1 MKHVLLIILGLCLSV
16 GLYAQN
22 QSNITITGRVFDK
35 TTQETI
41 EAASIRI
48 LNARDSSYVNGTAT
62 DKNGNFKIT
71 LKNAPYIV
79 NASFLGM
86 GTKYINVDSPRNAR
100 IGDIYLEEDGVLL
113 HEAIVTAKAIE
124 VLVKGDTVEYN
135 ADSYKVQE
143 SAVLEDLIK
152 KIPGAEIDANGK
164 ITINGKDISKIL
176 VDGKE
181 FFSDDPKVASKNL
194 PAKMVEKLQVLD
206 KKSDMA
212 QLTGF
217 DDGEEETVL
226 NLTFKP
232 GMKEGLFGQ
241 FQGGYGTKDRYEGN
255 GMINYMRNNTQI
267 SVLGGLNNTNN
278 AGFTDF
284 ASGMGGGG
292 PRGISF
298 GSNNG
303 VATTNNLGINIASEL
318 SEKFKINGSVNF
330 GSIDNDVTNES
341 EKIYDS
347 GQLLSRQTS
356 NSKSNSKSQNIG
368 ANFRM
373 EWAPDTL
380 TKIIFRPNVRYNKN
394 EISSRSGGY
403 RYYSEGF
410 PNKEFEGI
418 DFASDT
424 STYSS
429 NSDGLNLNGSIIASR
444 KLSNKGRSITLRLS
458 GGLNNNDA
466 DVYNYSAS
474 NFNFREALN
483 KPDSI
488 GTITNQ
494 YNKQK
499 NKSYNWRTTVS
510 YVEPLG
516 RNNFLELE
524 YSIRKN
530 NSRTDK
536 DVFAY
541 DEIEHSYLQPVD
553 SVTRYLTNDF
563 LTQNATLSF
572 QSVRSKFN
580 YTIGLGV
587 EPASSR
593 TNIIIPNEEQ
603 KIMPRLDVV
612 NIVPKFRFNY
622 RWSKS
627 QTLRIDYRGSTNQ
640 PSTEQLYD
648 GDYSNTATSIVRGNP
663 NLDPSFTNN
672 ISVRYQSF
680 NAEKAA
686 MFMIFGRFQNTLND
700 ITRISTWEGSRD
712 LTTYK
717 NVNGNMSA
725 NLRMVFNRPLR
736 NRNFSINGMT
746 YGGYNRTNSFISQK
760 GTNTLAKNTANLI
773 TVHENL
779 GLRFTSDMFDFTL
792 RGNVK
797 FERLINSVSDN
808 NRSIFDYG
816 GYADFSIHL
825 PYNFHIESDLNY
837 SANSGYEG
845 NYKKNEWLWNAAISM
860 DFLKAKNATFR
871 VKAYDLLRE
880 RSNISWSSG
889 SNYTEYSRTNTIN
902 SYVMFSLVYRFQ
914 SFKGG
919 VKQGDMQRGMGPGR
933 GPGGHGGPGRPR

>member
-1 MKHVLLIILGLCLSV
+1 MKHVLSIILGLCLCI
-16 GLYAQN
+16 GLHAQN

-35 TTQETI
+35 TTNETI
-41 EAASIRI
+41 EAASIRV

-71 LKNAPYIV
+71 LKKALYIV

-100 IGDIYLEEDGVLL
+100 IGDIFLEEDGVLL
-113 HEAIVTAKAIE
+113 QEAIVTAKAIE
-124 VLVKGDTVEYN
+124 VLIKGDTVEYN

-164 ITINGKDISKIL
+164 ITVNGKDISKIL

-194 PAKMVEKLQVLD
+194 PAKMVDKLQVLD
-206 KKSDMA
+206 KKSDLA

-217 DDGEEETVL
+217 DDGNEETVI

-255 GMINYMRNNTQI
+255 GMLNYMRNNTQI

-278 AGFTDF
+278 AGFSDF
-284 ASGMGGGG
+284 ASSMGGGRGGG

-303 VATTNNLGINIASEL
+303 VATTNNIGINIASEL

-330 GSIDNDVTNES
+330 GSIDNDVTNET
-341 EKIYDS
+341 ERIYDS
-347 GQLLSRQTS
+347 EQRLSRKTNLS
-356 NSKSNSKSQNIG
+356 TGNNKSQNIG

-380 TKIIFRPNVRYNKN
+380 TKIIFRPNMRYNKN
-394 EISSRSGGY
+394 ESFERAGGRS
-403 RYYSEGF
+403 YYSEGF
-410 PNKEFEGI
+410 SDI
-418 DFASDT
+418 DFSTDT
-424 STYSS
+424 SFYSS
-429 NSDGLNLNGSIIASR
+429 NSDGLNLNGNLIASR
-444 KLSNKGRSITLRLS
+444 KLNSKGRSITLSLS
-458 GGLNNNDA
+458 GGLNNSDA
-466 DVYNYSAS
+466 DGYDFSS
-474 NFNFREALN
+474 SLFSFRDIAG
-483 KPDSI
+483 KPDSTGI
-488 GTITNQ
+488 VTNQ
-494 YNKQK
+494 FNKQK
-499 NKSYNWRTTVS
+499 DRSYNWRTSIS

-524 YSIRKN
+524 YSIRKS

-541 DEIEHSYLQPVD
+541 DDITESYLLPVD
-553 SVTRYLTNDF
+553 SVTRYVTNDF

-572 QSVRSKFN
+572 QSVRNKFN
-580 YTIGLGV
+580 YTIGLGI
-587 EPASSR
+587 EPASSN
-593 TNIIIPNEEQ
+593 TDIFVPNEA
-603 KIMPRLDVV
+603 KKDMPKLDVI

-622 RWSKS
+622 RWSRS

-640 PSTEQLYD
+640 PTTRQLYD
-648 GDYSNTATSIVRGNP
+648 GDYSNTATSIERGNP

-686 MFMIFGRFQNTLND
+686 MFMIIGRFQNTLND

-725 NLRMVFNRPLR
+725 NVRMMFNSPLR

-760 GTNTLAKNTANLI
+760 SEKSLVKNTANLL

-779 GLRFTSDMFDFTL
+779 GLRFTSDIFDFSV
-792 RGNVK
+792 RGNMR

-816 GYADFSIHL
+816 GYADFTLHL
-825 PYNFHIESDLNY
+825 PYDWHIESDINY

-845 NYKKNEWLWNAAISM
+845 NYKKNEWLWNASISK

-871 VKAYDLLRE
+871 VKAYDLLKE
-880 RSNISWSSG
+880 RSNVSWSSN
-889 SNYTEYSRTNTIN
+889 SNYTQYSRTNTIN

-919 VKQGDMQRGMGPGR
+919 VKQGDMQGGMRR
-933 GPGGHGGPGRPR
+933 GPGGHGGPGRPH